1 MGNSQK
7 KSVENLEGKRPVWRF
22 MRRVVD
28 NIKI

>member
-7 KSVENLEGKRPVWRF
+7 KLVENLEGKRPVWKV

-28 NIKI
+28 NIKM